1 MRVIIIG
8 CGVAGQTIAENLR
21 KTDPNMEILMI
32 TEEPVSY
39 YSRIY
44 LPHYIAGEKTLD
56 QLVLRKNEWYQA
68 NNVSLILDAKV
79 SKIDPENHHV
89 YIESEEVPLSYDKL
103 ALCPGSSARKLPFG
117 NPNVHGMYTLRSVV
131 DADTIIADIK
141 ERSVKNAFIIGGG
154 LLGIELGYHLSGM
167 GLKVTICEVLPYLL
181 PRQLDEATA
190 ALLKKYLE
198 SKGINVI
205 CGIPVKKVI
214 GDSAVT
220 GVEMENGSIF
230 ATEVVFQQMGIIPNI
245 QLAKDAGLSVDK
257 GIIVN
262 EFMQTSHPDIV
273 SAGDCVQFQN
283 TLWGIIPA
291 SLEQS
296 KFAVNSI
303 LGKSQEPYK
312 GTTWVTK
319 LKVAG
324 IQLACYGIPPKKEEP
339 DSEIVEKV
347 DEDCFLCRKVLIKKG
362 ELKGAIL
369 MGGGNDQ
376 YFLKNM
382 GKLVDKTEIHQKLN
396 E

>member
-8 CGVAGQTIAENLR
+8 SGVAGQTIAENLR
-21 KTDPNMEILMI
+21 KADPTMEILMI
-32 TEEPVSY
+32 SDEPVSY

-56 QLVLRKNEWYQA
+56 QLVLRKLEWYQS
-68 NNVSLILDAKV
+68 NNISLILDAKV
-79 SKIDPENHHV
+79 VKIDAQKHQI
-89 YIESEEVPLSYDKL
+89 YIESEESPLSYDKL
-103 ALCPGSSARKLPFG
+103 AVCTGSSARKLPFG
-117 NPNVHGMYTLRSVV
+117 NPNVHGMYTLRTVA

-141 ERSVKNAFIIGGG
+141 HRSVKKAFIIGGG

-190 ALLKKYLE
+190 GLLKKYLE
-198 SKGINVI
+198 SKGIDVI
-205 CGIPVKKVI
+205 CGIPVKKI
-214 GDSAVT
+214 LGDAHVT
-220 GVEMENGSIF
+220 GVEMENGNTIS
-230 ATEVVFQQMGIIPNI
+230 TDVVFQQMGIIPNL
-245 QLAKDAGLSVDK
+245 QVAKDAGLNVDK

-273 SAGDCVQFQN
+273 AAGDCIQFNN

-296 KFAVNSI
+296 KFASNLI

-324 IQLACYGIPPKKEEP
+324 IQLACFGIPPKKDGPEA
-339 DSEIVEKV
+339 EIMEKV
-347 DEDCFLCRKVLIKKG
+347 DEDCFLCRKVLIQKG

-376 YFLKNM
+376 YFMKNI
-382 GKLVDKTEIHQKLN
+382 GKKVDKTEITQKIN